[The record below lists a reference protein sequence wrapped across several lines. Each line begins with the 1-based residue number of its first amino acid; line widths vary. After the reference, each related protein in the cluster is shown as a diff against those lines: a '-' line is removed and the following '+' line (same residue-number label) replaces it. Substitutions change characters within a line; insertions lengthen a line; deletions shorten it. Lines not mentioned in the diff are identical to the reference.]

1 MEQRN
6 WGILRYL
13 LAENVVDVFEA
24 IAKRM
29 KVGVVDYVLDLE
41 REQHEIERNDMNQNV
56 IGEGLEWSLGVDLVR
71 WDFKFY
77 QLAKKAQDVNE
88 EMVWASSL

>member
-1 MEQRN
+1 
-6 WGILRYL
+6 
-13 LAENVVDVFEA
+13 
-24 IAKRM
+24 M

-77 QLAKKAQDVNE
+77 QLAKKA
-88 EMVWASSL
+88 